1 MNPLKQDKDKK
12 LEDNMITDAR
22 NLFSQ
27 KIIDD
32 NKIKDVRNLF
42 KQRRKSINQRRNNQK
57 Y

>member
-12 LEDNMITDAR
+12 LEGNMITDAR
-22 NLFSQ
+22 NLFNQ